1 MLISPPYRFLL
12 RGLLLFAPLWIAAL
26 SAEVLLWHV
35 GETVPIYSVQKRMT
49 DDALFLRQHLDQG
62 LYRFKW
68 LSAKD
73 PQSRIVALGTSR
85 VMQFRRPM
93 FGSRGSEFFNAGG
106 MIQHV
111 GDLEAYVAATAD
123 GPAPDV
129 VILGVEF
136 VWLNADYIASLEA
149 FRSFDKGILQDDALD
164 GFAHAQLLQ
173 RMLKGAL
180 NKNVEASVGKDLS
193 EARTHQRTATA
204 PRLGMLAYRQN
215 TGFRSDGSYDY
226 GLAWPDGAGFVDRE
240 SPTVAERLARGESG
254 FEDSSGL
261 SAEHVDTLLRSVR
274 SLTDRGTRVLCFL
287 PPYPEAIVDALTL
300 HPGLQQAW
308 RQYGAELP
316 VQLRDAGAVC
326 LDGSRPSQLGLT
338 DTCMRDGLHAMETF
352 HLKLLG
358 RFSKEDPSLN
368 LGFSADA
375 VQGMLDSPKT
385 NPWFPDYRAGEG
397 V

>member
-1 MLISPPYRFLL
+1 MLTSPPYRFLL

-35 GETVPIYSVQKRMT
+35 GETVPICSVQKKMT

-73 PQSRIVALGTSR
+73 SQSRIVALGTSR
-85 VMQFRRPM
+85 VMQFRRSM
-93 FGSRGSEFFNAGG
+93 FGSRSSEFFNAGG

-136 VWLNADYIASLEA
+136 VWLNADYIASIEA
-149 FRSFDKGILQDDALD
+149 SRSFDMGILQDDALD

-180 NKNVEASVGKDLS
+180 TGDVDSSIGRDLS
-193 EARTHQRTATA
+193 EARTQQRTATA
-204 PRLGMLAYRQN
+204 PRLGMLACRQN

-240 SPTVAERLARGESG
+240 SPTVAERLARGERG
-254 FEDSSGL
+254 FENTSGL
-261 SAEHVDTLLRSVR
+261 SSAHVDTLLRSVR
-274 SLTDRGTRVLCFL
+274 SLTDRGTRVLCFF
-287 PPYPEAIVDALTL
+287 PPYPEAIVDALNV

-308 RQYGAELP
+308 RQYREELP

-326 LDGSRPSQLGLT
+326 IDGSRPSQLGLT

-358 RFSKEDPSLN
+358 RFLEKDSSLN
-368 LGFSADA
+368 LGFSEDA
-375 VQGMLDSPKT
+375 LQRILASPKT
-385 NPWFPDYRAGEG
+385 NPWFPDYLVGEG
-397 V
+397 I